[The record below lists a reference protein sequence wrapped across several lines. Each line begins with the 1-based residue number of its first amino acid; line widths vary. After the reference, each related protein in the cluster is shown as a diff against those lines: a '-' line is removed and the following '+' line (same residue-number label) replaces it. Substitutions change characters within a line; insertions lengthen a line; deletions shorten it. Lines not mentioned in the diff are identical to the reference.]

1 MNLNKLSLS
10 KRYWVRSMLGAA
22 ALAAISGA
30 AFAQGAPIKI
40 GLLATLEGPFAAGGA
55 DGMRGA
61 ELALKQRGGVVAGRK
76 IELIKASSDAKP
88 DVAVNATRKL
98 VEQDKVE
105 IMVGPL
111 SGGEGIAVKDYSK
124 TQPQVTFINGGSG
137 AQATTLVNPS
147 PNFFRFN
154 TEGAQWI
161 MGLGKAAMDK
171 GYKRTMIIAE
181 DYAFPYSQVQGFMA
195 EYCRLGGKVP
205 VKAWVPL
212 GGKDYSSVIATI
224 PKDVDALLVVL
235 GGADAVNFLTQYEN
249 SGGDKPMMGGSIT
262 VSQDVLNYKG
272 KRRDSLVGTIS
283 AGPVADS
290 FDGADWKAFVA
301 DYQKTYPV
309 SAGGFPSPSLF
320 AFVYYVNMK
329 AALDGLAAVNGDLSG
344 GQAKYRDALQ
354 KLVLKTP
361 TGEVRL
367 DSNRQAIGTTF
378 VTEVV
383 KDAQGN
389 LSTKVSRKVD
399 NVDQTL
405 GIKKEDFKMGSR
417 DVPACP

>member
-61 ELALKQRGGVVAGRK
+61 ELAVKQRGGMVAGRK
-76 IELIKASSDAKP
+76 IEIIKASSDAKP

-154 TEGAQWI
+154 TEGAQW
-161 MGLGKAAMDK
+161 MVGLGKAAMDK

-344 GQAKYRDALQ
+344 GQAKYREALQ
-354 KLVLKTP
+354 KMVLKTP

-389 LSTKVSRKVD
+389 LSTKVARKVD
-399 NVDQTL
+399 NIDQTL

>member
-1 MNLNKLSLS
+1 VKNS
-10 KRYWVRSMLGAA
+10 KRIWIRSILCAA
-22 ALAAISGA
+22 ALASLNGI
-30 AFAQGAPIKI
+30 AFGQGQPVKI

-61 ELALKQRGGVVAGRK
+61 ELAVKQRGGVVAGRK
-76 IELIKASSDAKP
+76 IEIIKASSDAKP

-98 VEQDKVE
+98 VEQDKVD

-137 AQATTLVNPS
+137 AQATTLVNTS

-154 TEGAQWI
+154 TEGAQW
-161 MGLGKAAMDK
+161 MVGLGKAAMDK

-224 PKDVDALLVVL
+224 PKDVDALLVIL

-283 AGPVADS
+283 AGPLADS

-301 DYQKTYPV
+301 DYQRNYPV
-309 SAGGFPSPSLF
+309 SAGGYPSPSLF

-354 KLVLKTP
+354 KMVLKTP
-361 TGEVRL
+361 TGDVRL

-383 KDAQGN
+383 KDSRGN

-405 GIKKEDFKMGSR
+405 GIKAEDFKMGSR